1 MTTELSNKEKP
12 VKEMIDEHH
21 EKVRA
26 RLLAE
31 LKKLNK
37 EIEMMVK

>member
-1 MTTELSNKEKP
+1 MSNNNEKP

-21 EKVRA
+21 KAMKKRV
-26 RLLAE
+26 LAE

-37 EIEMMVK
+37 EIEKMVE